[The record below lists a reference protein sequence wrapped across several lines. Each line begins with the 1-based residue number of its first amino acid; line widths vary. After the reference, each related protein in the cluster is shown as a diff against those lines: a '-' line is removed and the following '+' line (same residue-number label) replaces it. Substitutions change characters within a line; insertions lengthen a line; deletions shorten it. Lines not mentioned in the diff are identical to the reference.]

1 MIKLF
6 DTIQALSEHNHYY
19 LLEDNAQLELSPLA
33 DDQHPSEMFPFQAS
47 FNLLSELQQ
56 VESESKALLGIL
68 SAKDKD
74 LGHYLRLQDKKIN
87 LIAQAISDSDQASKK
102 TLLQSITLSEGGIV
116 AKESAHYEAGDKLAI
131 KLTLVPS
138 NLGLLLSGKVLSSM
152 KMDDVK
158 VLHIQFMDIS
168 EAQQQLIA
176 RHIMRKQ
183 SDQRLKPNNR

>member
-1 MIKLF
+1 MTKPF

-19 LLEDNAQLELSPLA
+19 LLDDNAQLELSPLA
-33 DDQHPSEMFPFQAS
+33 DHQHPSEVFPFQAS

-56 VESESKALLGIL
+56 VESESKSLLGIL

-74 LGHYLRLQDKKIN
+74 LGHYLRLQDKKIV
-87 LIAQAISDSDQASKK
+87 LIAQAISDNSQASKK
-102 TLLQSITLSEGGIV
+102 TRLQRITLSEGGVIV
-116 AKESAHYEAGDKLAI
+116 KESTGYVAGDRVAI

-152 KMDDVK
+152 QTEDAKA
-158 VLHIQFMDIS
+158 LHIQFMDIS